1 MFFLLKCF
9 FKLKY
14 VFLNLKIFLK
24 VKKMENGNV
33 HICRKTNLDV
43 LLRQTMKG
51 KDCFSSHFEEI
62 RTQDLSGVELNYA
75 FGRI

>member
-1 MFFLLKCF
+1 
-9 FKLKY
+9 
-14 VFLNLKIFLK
+14 
-24 VKKMENGNV
+24 MENGNV
-33 HICRKTNLDV
+33 HICRKTNLDF